1 MNGNVQMALAPEEK
15 TILEQVLALIQ
26 DLMSMQGGETPAPEI
41 TEAIPPDD
49 MGYEEEED
57 IQKSVTEET
66 GDTKAE
72 DRLDNQATELT
83 DDNLSS
89 LKKTMSQ
96 LQALVG
102 KKRTVQK
109 TRQESAVLNELKK
122 LNQNL
127 KTVVKAQAEQEIFN
141 QNIMRSIG
149 FSDELVTKT
158 LEEHKETVQKNK
170 PYNSGDA
177 MLFAKDIIA
186 EVMKNLPQAQQP
198 VNNVDYNHPFNQN
211 RRFGVNKSNTRKPI
225 HDVLDFIHKGT
236 RGVA

>member
-1 MNGNVQMALAPEEK
+1 MNGNVQMALEPEEK
-15 TILEQVLALIQ
+15 TILEQVLSLIQ
-26 DLMSMQGGETPAPEI
+26 QLMSMQGGETPAPEI
-41 TEAIPPDD
+41 TEAMPPED

-127 KTVVKAQAEQEIFN
+127 ATVVKAQAEQEIFN
-141 QNIMRSIG
+141 QNIMRGIG

-177 MLFAKDIIA
+177 MLFAKDIIT
-186 EVMKNLPQAQQP
+186 EVIKNLPQVQQP
-198 VNNVDYNHPFNQN
+198 VNNVDYNHPFNQK
-211 RRFGVNKSNTRKPI
+211 RRFDVNKSNTRKPI
-225 HDVLDFIHKGT
+225 HKVLDFIHQGT